1 MVLGTRSTPDL
12 ESDKRQ
18 IILPEPILRVEGL
31 RTYFYTY
38 AGVVKAVDDIS
49 LEVNKGETLGVVGE
63 SGSGKTVTAQSI
75 MRIVPQPGRI
85 LDGRIEFEGKNLLS
99 LRENQMQR
107 LRGKEIAYIFQDPTT
122 TLDPVYTVG
131 DQLAEVIMRH
141 QQLSKHDA
149 LQKAMKLLRTVE
161 IPDPEVRINQ
171 YPHQLSGG
179 TKQRIAIA
187 RALSC
192 EPTLIIADEPTTAL
206 DVTIQAQILELLKEL
221 QRKLG
226 VSMMLITHDMG
237 IVAEICDRVTVLY
250 AGQVCESGTA
260 EQVFEKPK
268 HPYTEALLTSVPSL
282 TLKKE
287 KLSVIPGNVPNLI
300 QPPSGCRFHPRC
312 QYAKQICID
321 KVPILEPI
329 GDGRWVHCHR
339 QKELEL
345 KSPLAS

>member
-1 MVLGTRSTPDL
+1 
-12 ESDKRQ
+12 
-18 IILPEPILRVEGL
+18 LPKPVLRVEGL

-38 AGVVKAVDDIS
+38 AGIVKAVDDIS
-49 LEVNKGETLGVVGE
+49 LEVNEGETLGVVGE

-75 MRIVPQPGRI
+75 LRVVPQPGKI
-85 LDGRIEFEGKNLLS
+85 VDGKIEFEGKSLLS
-99 LRENQMQR
+99 LREHEMQQI
-107 LRGKEIAYIFQDPTT
+107 RGKQIAYIFQDPTT

-131 DQLAEVIMRH
+131 EQLAEVIMRH
-141 QQLSKHDA
+141 QKLSKSDA
-149 LQKAMKLLRTVE
+149 LKKATKLLQTVE
-161 IPDPEVRINQ
+161 IPDAEVRIHQ

-206 DVTIQAQILELLKEL
+206 DVTIQAQILNLLKEV
-221 QRKLG
+221 QKKLG
-226 VSMMLITHDMG
+226 VSMLLITHDMG

-250 AGQVCESGTA
+250 AGQVCESGTT

-287 KLSVIPGNVPNLI
+287 KLAVIPGNVPNLI

-312 QYAKQICID
+312 SYVKQICID
-321 KVPILEPI
+321 KVPNLEPI
-329 GDGRWVHCHR
+329 DEGRLVHCHR
-339 QKELEL
+339 HAELDL
-345 KSPLAS
+345 KSPVTS